1 MVNPNSL
8 STRVAVLGKHAVEAG
23 EAVWPAL
30 PHDVPLSPEVS
41 VALETR
47 EVLHVPSPALGLRA
61 LVRENY
67 LKQNI
72 NLEKLPSATPL
83 LRVRTLLEN
92 DV

>member
-1 MVNPNSL
+1 M
-8 STRVAVLGKHAVEAG
+8 
-23 EAVWPAL
+23 
-30 PHDVPLSPEVS
+30 S